1 MNKNKEEL
9 KLKIQSIFTKLRNVL
24 NEREDKLLLDMLPPK
39 EEFLESFQENE
50 NDENSNNLD
59 LNGILNSNKG
69 KNYYNNNG
77 EYPSFKNNSI
87 DNYNNYFN
95 DNNQIIDDN
104 LIEYPKSEIKIDEDH
119 YSFAKENKKLKEK
132 YQNSILNKDTL
143 LDKTE
148 EDNEKYNSIG
158 SEPYNTSNS
167 SIFQNS
173 GYIGTVGNILHTV
186 WDTGVQATS
195 GVREKMNEY
204 TLGKGVLYIGGKL
217 VEGAVYIGGKIY
229 EKSVDIINSEMTR
242 NIFNKA
248 GEGISYISQKI
259 TKNKNNGENNENNNY
274 IDISDNINYD
284 KNKNYIKH
292 SDIENNYNIL
302 NDKRENFYILESL
315 VDTFAYLQQIGICHR
330 DIKPQNILCFGEK
343 GYKISDFGE
352 AKYRKKWRLK
362 QTSVNY
368 TSMQTVRGTELYMSP
383 ILYSAL
389 KSCPNK
395 GANHNVFKSDVFSL
409 GMCFLF
415 ASCLDYKS
423 LYEIRKV
430 NNMKKLTDLVEHC
443 VNGKYSQNF
452 IDILLCMLQINE
464 KERPDF
470 IELSS
475 II

>member
-1 MNKNKEEL
+1 MFLNNDIKKQLEQLSNEEENKKCFDCGGQPARCISLNNGIYLCNSCSEEHKKLEHGLSVIKSITLDQWNKNQLNIMKKGGNKNLKIFLEENNIDINIDKNIL
-9 KLKIQSIFTKLRNVL
+9 YNSKLMVYYRNKLKA
-24 NEREDKLLLDMLPPK
+24 EAEDKLLLDMLPPK

-217 VEGAVYIGGKIY
+217 VEGVVYIGGKIY

-302 NDKRENFYILESL
+302 NDKSEN
-315 VDTFAYLQQIGICHR
+315 
-330 DIKPQNILCFGEK
+330 
-343 GYKISDFGE
+343 
-352 AKYRKKWRLK
+352 
-362 QTSVNY
+362 
-368 TSMQTVRGTELYMSP
+368 
-383 ILYSAL
+383 
-389 KSCPNK
+389 
-395 GANHNVFKSDVFSL
+395 
-409 GMCFLF
+409 
-415 ASCLDYKS
+415 
-423 LYEIRKV
+423 
-430 NNMKKLTDLVEHC
+430 
-443 VNGKYSQNF
+443 
-452 IDILLCMLQINE
+452 LL
-464 KERPDF
+464 
-470 IELSS
+470 
-475 II
+475 

>member
-1 MNKNKEEL
+1 MFLNNDIKKQLEQLSNEEENKKCFDCGGQPARWISLNNGIYLCNSCSEDHKKFEHGLSVIKSITLDQWNKNQLNIMKKGGNKNLKIFLEENNIDINIDKNIL
-9 KLKIQSIFTKLRNVL
+9 YNSKLMVYYRNKLKA
-24 NEREDKLLLDMLPPK
+24 EAEDKLLLDMLPPK

-217 VEGAVYIGGKIY
+217 VEGVVYIGGKIY

-302 NDKRENFYILESL
+302 NDKSEN
-315 VDTFAYLQQIGICHR
+315 
-330 DIKPQNILCFGEK
+330 
-343 GYKISDFGE
+343 
-352 AKYRKKWRLK
+352 
-362 QTSVNY
+362 
-368 TSMQTVRGTELYMSP
+368 
-383 ILYSAL
+383 
-389 KSCPNK
+389 
-395 GANHNVFKSDVFSL
+395 
-409 GMCFLF
+409 
-415 ASCLDYKS
+415 
-423 LYEIRKV
+423 
-430 NNMKKLTDLVEHC
+430 
-443 VNGKYSQNF
+443 
-452 IDILLCMLQINE
+452 LL
-464 KERPDF
+464 
-470 IELSS
+470 
-475 II
+475 

>member
-1 MNKNKEEL
+1 MFLNNDIKKQLEQLSNEEENKKCFDCGGQPARWISLNNGIYLCNSCSEDHKKFEHGLSVIKSITLDQWNKNQLNIMKKGGNKNLKIFLEENNIDINIDKNIL
-9 KLKIQSIFTKLRNVL
+9 YNSKLMVYYRNKLKA
-24 NEREDKLLLDMLPPK
+24 EAEDKLLLDMLPPK

-186 WDTGVQATS
+186 WDTGVHATS

-217 VEGAVYIGGKIY
+217 VEGVVYIGGKIY

-302 NDKRENFYILESL
+302 NDKSEN
-315 VDTFAYLQQIGICHR
+315 
-330 DIKPQNILCFGEK
+330 
-343 GYKISDFGE
+343 
-352 AKYRKKWRLK
+352 
-362 QTSVNY
+362 
-368 TSMQTVRGTELYMSP
+368 
-383 ILYSAL
+383 
-389 KSCPNK
+389 
-395 GANHNVFKSDVFSL
+395 
-409 GMCFLF
+409 
-415 ASCLDYKS
+415 
-423 LYEIRKV
+423 
-430 NNMKKLTDLVEHC
+430 
-443 VNGKYSQNF
+443 
-452 IDILLCMLQINE
+452 LL
-464 KERPDF
+464 
-470 IELSS
+470 
-475 II
+475 